1 MYKRQILLFAYNNN
15 GYISDR
21 GNELRITSDSSP
33 IRIRTLN
40 YGGDPENGD
49 EIATF
54 KPGGAVDL
62 YHTGTK
68 RFETLSG
75 GAKVTGDLEVTGTI
89 NGTVGSGGG
98 IPSGVI
104 VAWSGLISAIPTGF
118 VLCNGA
124 NGTPDLRNRFVIGAS
139 SDTTVTSS
147 TFAGIT
153 LGGVSGYAKRSG
165 GNKDATLVSHSHTL
179 SHSHTFSGTVSN
191 TNLSHSH
198 SYQSANHPTG
208 SGPEQNQT
216 GSPEDRTTFNVNKT
230 TGSAL
235 GNHNHTF
242 SGTTSGASTST
253 TNTQGS
259 SSTNAN
265 LPPYYSLAFIMKT

>member
-1 MYKRQILLFAYNNN
+1 MAVFTPS
-15 GYISDR
+15 GS
-21 GNELRITSDSSP
+21 
-33 IRIRTLN
+33 
-40 YGGDPENGD
+40 
-49 EIATF
+49 
-54 KPGGAVDL
+54 VDL
-62 YHTGTK
+62 YHTGNK
-68 RFETLSG
+68 KFETLSG

-153 LGGVSGYAKRSG
+153 LGSVTGYAKRSG
-165 GNKDATLVSHSHTL
+165 GSKDATLVSHSHTL
-179 SHSHTFSGTVSN
+179 SHTHTFSGSVTGGTHSHTYIDQYVVIDNGYRPWPASN
-191 TNLSHSH
+191 NDCAQRNANVGGNGSHSH
-198 SYQSANHPTG
+198 TY
-208 SGPEQNQT
+208 
-216 GSPEDRTTFNVNKT
+216 
-230 TGSAL
+230 
-235 GNHNHTF
+235 
-242 SGTTSGASTST
+242 SGTTSAASTST

>member
-1 MYKRQILLFAYNNN
+1 MPILLFAYNNN

-40 YGGDPENGD
+40 YGGDPENGT

-104 VAWSGLISAIPTGF
+104 VAWSGLVSDIPSGF
-118 VLCNGA
+118 VFCNGS
-124 NGTPDLRNRFVIGAS
+124 NGTPDLRNRFIIGAS
-139 SDTTVTSS
+139 SNRTVTSS
-147 TFAGIT
+147 TFAGVT
-153 LGGVSGYAKRSG
+153 LGGVTGYSQRSG

-179 SHSHTFSGTVSN
+179 SHTHTFSGSVTGGTHSHTYIDQYVIINNGYRPWPASN
-191 TNLSHSH
+191 NDCAQRNINTSGSGSHSH
-198 SYQSANHPTG
+198 SI
-208 SGPEQNQT
+208 
-216 GSPEDRTTFNVNKT
+216 
-230 TGSAL
+230 
-235 GNHNHTF
+235 
-242 SGTTSGASTST
+242 SGTTDARGGG
-253 TNTQGS
+253 QPVDVR
-259 SSTNAN
+259 
-265 LPPYYSLAFIMKT
+265 PPYYALCYIMKT